1 MQASFSSR
9 SSAGYLRSLDGVIVL
24 GHDAM
29 AEAVIA
35 LSSSEEIAA
44 AHAAVGRALSR
55 SGEKNPI
62 LLRLAARHLMAG
74 GDEAGLGELFRGY
87 AAGARQRGDG
97 RASAAI
103 ARELLGE
110 EADPARVRHLVG
122 SLPLRARIRMRYVL
136 PAAAIAL
143 VSGVAAG
150 FALVRPPAEAPDAML
165 LSFEIRPLNGNIEV
179 RRHPI
184 FEDRWK
190 IGDSIMA
197 SGGRTERVCRT
208 RIGATVYRWAVG
220 PADELVF
227 EGPSPDSGHIDL
239 YACGRSGT
247 VTRLTDTPG
256 DDIHPSWSPDG
267 RFLAF
272 STARWTPRD
281 DQDADIAVLD
291 PRTRAVRQLTRGSD
305 YDTSPVWSPDGTRIA
320 FARRSA
326 ADGAHRLCSV
336 TADGGIER
344 CASPHWSADA
354 SIVGWRDP
362 ETVAVVAGDS
372 VGSNSVRIVGFSDD
386 SSRVLLAGDYGL
398 ALVSPDGRWV
408 LMDDGNVATRQGFE
422 VVPWADPS
430 RARPVARPERSN
442 IELAW
447 APTPGSNHPLARV
460 RIRPP
465 ASSLPPGV
473 TSRLSVEGF
482 DSAGGRLAISPAVL
496 RWSVSDRSLAT
507 IDSVDGTLR
516 PLAQGTVVVRVSA
529 GGWREDSLAVR
540 TLQAD
545 VRTVW
550 RERWNDTL
558 LAGWLLQGQPVPRV
572 VADSG
577 GSDALLVDGDGYFVS
592 GVVSRTGFE
601 VTRGLGADVRVSTP
615 IRRPKWQ
622 RLAVQLIANPKVDEG
637 GIWND
642 YACGAT
648 LPPSEG
654 QPAMTTMQL
663 TAGREYVSIETGDRL
678 RSGAWYTL
686 RVQVFPDGT
695 CGMAIDG
702 KPLWRSRSSYHGTGP
717 LHVAFTGQSVA
728 TRILVGPVEV
738 WEGIRG
744 GVDWN
749 ALDTPTIARAG
760 ARSAVRRP

>member
-1 MQASFSSR
+1 
-9 SSAGYLRSLDGVIVL
+9 
-24 GHDAM
+24 
-29 AEAVIA
+29 
-35 LSSSEEIAA
+35 
-44 AHAAVGRALSR
+44 
-55 SGEKNPI
+55 
-62 LLRLAARHLMAG
+62 
-74 GDEAGLGELFRGY
+74 
-87 AAGARQRGDG
+87 
-97 RASAAI
+97 
-103 ARELLGE
+103 
-110 EADPARVRHLVG
+110 
-122 SLPLRARIRMRYVL
+122 MRYVL